1 MLKTSLFCLFLVCF
15 SSALLVSNLL
25 FLCCQYTIYKIYN
38 RYFSSL
44 QAYLWDQWHAIIE
57 PYSTLMPYMV
67 GIGNHEQDHTV
78 GGEKDPSGAKGEGF
92 HPSWGNYGGDS
103 GGECGVPMFNRY
115 SYIF

>member
-1 MLKTSLFCLFLVCF
+1 
-15 SSALLVSNLL
+15 
-25 FLCCQYTIYKIYN
+25 
-38 RYFSSL
+38 
-44 QAYLWDQWHAIIE
+44 
-57 PYSTLMPYMV
+57 MV

-115 SYIF
+115 SYNFNSCPNNRQNWLGFVYAFLVPHSWKIQHYSTFCIHCIYIV